1 MNDFV
6 NTNLDE
12 KEEAKK
18 DLLSLLK
25 VDSKNSSSSTVD
37 LPVEITDYA
46 DIEHKTTIQVSK
58 NTNSIGHAKSVG
70 DMQKNIKIE
79 AAKEN
84 NVTTPENDSDEE
96 EEEEEEDT
104 DDDDEKEE
112 DATDDE
118 EDDSSL
124 EESEEEEEVFFE
136 GIDSDD
142 ELIEND
148 MLVMKDY
155 IENIEL
161 EEGEDLNDLLVWSAM
176 QDGTLEIELDSD
188 DDYDENRYDYET
200 LDQEPTGKKL
210 TDFEEEEEN
219 LILIEKQKFKSV
231 DESTRKK
238 VSHTTK
244 VDNTIVD
251 PEVFGQTL
259 KAALA
264 DVPPGLRPGMRRWYE
279 KQQRKESRLK
289 KKEEAKSHRKEKKK
303 AGKGKGKEQDEEDLT
318 NQMAKIDE

>member
-6 NTNLDE
+6 STNLDE

-25 VDSKNSSSSTVD
+25 VNSKNSSSSTVD
-37 LPVEITDYA
+37 LPVEIIDYA
-46 DIEHKTTIQVSK
+46 DVEHQTTTQVSK
-58 NTNSIGHAKSVG
+58 NINSIGHEKSIG
-70 DMQKNIKIE
+70 DMQKNTNME

-84 NVTTPENDSDEE
+84 NVTTTEDDSD

-104 DDDDEKEE
+104 DDDEEEE

-124 EESEEEEEVFFE
+124 EEEEEEEEVFFE

-142 ELIEND
+142 ELLEDD

-176 QDGTLEIELDSD
+176 QDGNLEIELDSD
-188 DDYDENRYDYET
+188 DDYNENRYDYET
-200 LDQEPTGKKL
+200 LNQEPTGKKL

-251 PEVFGQTL
+251 PEIFGQTL

-289 KKEEAKSHRKEKKK
+289 KKEEAKAHRKEKKK